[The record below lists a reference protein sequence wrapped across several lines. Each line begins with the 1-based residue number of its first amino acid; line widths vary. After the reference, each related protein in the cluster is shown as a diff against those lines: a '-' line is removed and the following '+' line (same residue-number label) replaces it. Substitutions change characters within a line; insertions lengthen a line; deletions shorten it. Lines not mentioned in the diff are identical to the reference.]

1 MEDKAIVLSDLKAYT
16 PVRLAVPLVGDIT
29 QPRIDVSLSAR

>member
-1 MEDKAIVLSDLKAYT
+1 MEDGAIVLSDLTAYT

-29 QPRIDVSLSAR
+29 QPRIDVGFPAR